1 MLSLAGSPGA
11 KNGADRTTRPP
22 KHERGPLA
30 VNRRRDAAISRRR
43 DPMLER
49 GEGED
54 PIVSGAIRAGDFA
67 IANGRRRFEGRAAMV
82 TRRIYVSGAH
92 PATVVPEVTA
102 CHCFPLP
109 GSRRSVPGFRHISD
123 TC

>member
-49 GEGED
+49 GAGED
-54 PIVSGAIRAGDFA
+54 PIVSGATRAGDFA
-67 IANGRRRFEGRAAMV
+67 IENGRRRFAGRAAMG
-82 TRRIYVSGAH
+82 TRRTSVSGA
-92 PATVVPEVTA
+92 ASETVVPEGPA
-102 CHCFPLP
+102 CPRFPLR
-109 GSRRSVPGFRHISD
+109 GILRYTAASR
-123 TC
+123 